1 MLWSDTRGAPYS
13 RAAVGGPVSGYAPKP
28 LATWLRRSGGIPTVS
43 GDDPVG
49 HILFLQHE
57 QPDVVARARWLLE
70 PVDYLTMRFTG
81 VPAASHASMTG
92 AWLTDNRSLA
102 TLAYDDVLVRATG
115 VDASRLPPLVATGS
129 VVGALSPSVAEDLGL
144 PPTAVAVTG
153 LPDLH
158 SAAVGA
164 GAIGLGEPHAS
175 IGTTAW
181 ISAPVPRKK
190 SDLLRMQASVPGLDN
205 ASYLLANN
213 QESAG
218 RNLQWWRDAVAPE
231 LGYDDLLAEAAA
243 TPPGAGGVVFTPWLT
258 GERSPVD
265 DRNARAGF
273 HGIGGGAT
281 RGHLTR
287 AVLEG
292 VALNATWLLG
302 AAEKFVGSRLDDIRL
317 VGGGARSDLWCQI
330 LADTSDRSIV
340 RVTDPWLAGLRGA
353 SLFAALTLGAVDRG
367 EVRGLVPTDEPFRPD
382 PRRRATYDALVRELP
397 KLYAAQKGFF
407 RRRSARG

>member
-1 MLWSDTRGAPYS
+1 M
-13 RAAVGGPVSGYAPKP
+13 
-28 LATWLRRSGGIPTVS
+28 
-43 GDDPVG
+43 
-49 HILFLQHE
+49 
-57 QPDVVARARWLLE
+57 
-70 PVDYLTMRFTG
+70 
-81 VPAASHASMTG
+81 
-92 AWLTDNRSLA
+92 
-102 TLAYDDVLVRATG
+102 
-115 VDASRLPPLVATGS
+115 
-129 VVGALSPSVAEDLGL
+129 
-144 PPTAVAVTG
+144 
-153 LPDLH
+153 
-158 SAAVGA
+158 
-164 GAIGLGEPHAS
+164 GEPHAS

-218 RNLQWWRDAVAPE
+218 RNLQWWRDAVAPDAR
-231 LGYDDLLAEAAA
+231 LRR
-243 TPPGAGGVVFTPWLT
+243 PAGGGGGHASGGRRGGVHARGSPAS
-258 GERSPVD
+258 GRRSTT
-265 DRNARAGF
+265 ATRAPASTA
-273 HGIGGGAT
+273 IGGGAT
-281 RGHLTR
+281 RGDLTR

-367 EVRGLVPTDEPFRPD
+367 EVRELVPTDEPFRPD
-382 PRRRATYDALVRELP
+382 PRRRETYDALVRELP
-397 KLYAAQKGFF
+397 KLYASQKGFF
-407 RRRSARG
+407 RRTSARG